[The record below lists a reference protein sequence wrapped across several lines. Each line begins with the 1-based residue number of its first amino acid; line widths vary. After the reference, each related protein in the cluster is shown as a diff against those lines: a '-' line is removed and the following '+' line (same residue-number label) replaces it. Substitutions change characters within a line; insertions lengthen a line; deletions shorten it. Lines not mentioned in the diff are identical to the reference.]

1 MSLFKTLLSK
11 KIWMHVLIALVLSLV
26 LFWLVLS
33 MLDRYTRHGQVYV
46 IPDFYGLDHEEV
58 IRQYDGLFKFI
69 IADSIYDREA
79 VYGTVLQQDPYAG
92 AKVKKGRNVYIV
104 TVAKQP
110 EKIRMPN
117 LENLS
122 LRQAMVSLESAGL
135 VLNTI
140 TFTNHFA
147 RNAVVR
153 QSHEGKAAVPGDLL
167 FRGSLIDLVLGDG
180 GSLEKV
186 SFPMIYGKSP
196 AEARSLLQ
204 TVALNIGNEYYIDDY
219 DKSNARVFKIQPY
232 YPPGQQVNPGTFITI
247 WYRSASN
254 VDFNKYIRDSL
265 FIEEVDSN
273 SINTEDD
280 F

>member
-1 MSLFKTLLSK
+1 MSLFKTIFSR
-11 KIWMHVLIALVLSLV
+11 KIWINVLIALLLTLV
-26 LFWLVLS
+26 LVWLVLS

-46 IPDFYGLDHEEV
+46 VPEFYGLDYEQV

-69 IADSIYDREA
+69 IADSIYDRDA

-92 AKVKKGRNVYIV
+92 AKVKKGRNIYIV

-110 EKIRMPN
+110 EKVRMPN

-140 TFTNHFA
+140 TYTNHFA

-153 QSHEGKAAVPGDLL
+153 QLHEGNTAQAGELF

-186 SFPMIYGKSP
+186 GFPMIYGKSP
-196 AEARSLLQ
+196 SEARALLQ
-204 TVALNIGNEYYIDDY
+204 NATLNIGNEYYLDEQ
-219 DKSNARVFKIQPY
+219 DKSNARVYKVQPY
-232 YPPGQQVNPGTFITI
+232 FAPGQMVNPGTFITI
-247 WYRSASN
+247 WYRSARN
-254 VDFNKYIRDSL
+254 VDFTQYIRDSL
-265 FIEEVDSN
+265 FIEQIDNDSIQN
-273 SINTEDD
+273 EDD